1 MLKQIAYA
9 LAYDRRLVA
18 GLAGLALVAII
29 AAAMGAS
36 VMEGARV

>member
-18 GLAGLALVAII
+18 ALAGLALVVII
-29 AAAMGAS
+29 AADMGAS

>member
-18 GLAGLALVAII
+18 GLAGLAFVVII

-36 VMEGARV
+36 VMEGKLA

>member
-18 GLAGLALVAII
+18 GLAGLAFVVII